1 MEPTVSPGTAKTV
14 SFVYDNTPSIFDALT
29 QKTLDGEG
37 FKYGSPIYKDDVAN
51 DKDTIEVA
59 EDGYVSEHIE
69 NAEDD
74 DMSSIGGNSNVTN
87 DSSMEDCDG
96 DKNQADTALIQPVVD
111 PAEWK
116 MELKRVAPFLRVQ
129 HEDKSDSWR
138 NHLKQSKVEHK
149 KILCEMSR
157 CHDNFTLLNEV
168 ITTTLEH
175 IDLKEQIINDQFEN
189 ISREFS
195 SYRARNSDL
204 EQSCKDTSSSVEKLS
219 SDLSIITK
227 KLKHIKESV
236 NTKGNSITDTS
247 PLTRMKSA
255 LQQIKSEIRSYDLQL
270 GILEH
275 ILLHKRIRQ
284 SKIQT
289 RCHVEQ

>member
-1 MEPTVSPGTAKTV
+1 MEPTVSRGTANTA
-14 SFVYDNTPSIFDALT
+14 SFAHYNTSSIFDALT
-29 QKTLDGEG
+29 QKTLDVES

-51 DKDTIEVA
+51 DKDTIEVT
-59 EDGYVSEHIE
+59 EDGYISEYID

-74 DMSSIGGNSNVTN
+74 DESSVGGDSNATN
-87 DSSMEDCDG
+87 YSSMDDCDG
-96 DKNQADTALIQPVVD
+96 GKSQADTALIQSVVD
-111 PAEWK
+111 PVEWK
-116 MELKRVAPFLRVQ
+116 MELKRVAHILRAQ
-129 HEDKSDSWR
+129 HEDKCDAWK
-138 NHLKQSKVEHK
+138 NHLKQSKVKHK
-149 KILCEMSR
+149 KILCELTK

-175 IDLKEQIINDQFEN
+175 IDLKENRINDQFES
-189 ISREFS
+189 ICREFS

-204 EQSCKDTSSSVEKLS
+204 RKSCKDTSSSVEKLS

-227 KLKHIKESV
+227 KLKHIKELV
-236 NTKGNSITDTS
+236 HTKGNSITDTS

-284 SKIQT
+284 SKIQA
-289 RCHVEQ
+289 RGHVEQ